1 MKAVDRDC
9 FPLGRDFLFN
19 ATAAQSVFVKSEI
32 FDEIRDDTTG
42 DRWSAEKYELR
53 KAASW

>member
-53 KAASW
+53 KAAS